1 MRTTSTA
8 VTAALLCVV
17 TGAALAG
24 CSDDAAPPEPSAAEL
39 LDRANDTMNALA
51 SVTVEWTHTGNV
63 TGARQTGRMT
73 TDLKDRCVSRMTGTN
88 SGTYEQIR
96 IGDTLYARFDRASL
110 KGPDKESTSPRTAR
124 PGKPDLWL
132 RTPVDKKK
140 ADDARTA
147 CTREFASFGTA
158 VKGGRTKVGDAPA
171 VPLVVTDKADEGG
184 TYTFY
189 VATEGEPYILKV
201 DYEGPVYRTTTT
213 FSAFDRPLDV
223 RHPADADVLV
233 AGPADD

>member
-1 MRTTSTA
+1 MRTTSTV

-24 CSDDAAPPEPSAAEL
+24 CSDDAAPPEPSAGEL
-39 LDRANDTMNALA
+39 LDRANETMKALT
-51 SVTVEWTHTGNV
+51 SVTVDWTHTGV
-63 TGARQTGRMT
+63 ATGARQTGRMT
-73 TDLKDRCVSRMTGTN
+73 TDLKDTCTSRVTWTN

-96 IGDTLYARFDRASL
+96 LGDTAYARVDRASL
-110 KGPDKESTSPRTAR
+110 KGPERETTSPRTAR
-124 PGKPDLWL
+124 PGKPDLW
-132 RTPVDKKK
+132 RKAPVDKET
-140 ADDARTA
+140 AEDGPTA

-158 VKGGRTKVGDAPA
+158 VKGGRTKVGDTPA
-171 VPLVVTDKADEGG
+171 VPLVVNDKAEEGG

-201 DYEGPVYRTTTT
+201 DYKGPTHRTTTT

-223 RHPADADVLV
+223 RPPADADVLV
-233 AGPADD
+233 AAPAGD